1 MMALAL
7 LINYLCHKTI
17 IIKYVSK
24 SYEKFQ
30 FTKLM
35 NRSFLIILFIKLCI
49 SLWSLTS
56 PIIFDIKLFSKIS
69 LNLYN
74 FGSNLDRIFQ
84 ISYLFVMMI
93 IAAAAIIVDVFLN
106 KFIGWIFG
114 SNKKYTIHSDKK

>member
-1 MMALAL
+1 
-7 LINYLCHKTI
+7 
-17 IIKYVSK
+17 
-24 SYEKFQ
+24 
-30 FTKLM
+30 M
-35 NRSFLIILFIKLCI
+35 NRSFLIILFIKLCV

-74 FGSNLDRIFQ
+74 FQSNLDRIFQ

-106 KFIGWIFG
+106 KFIVWIFG